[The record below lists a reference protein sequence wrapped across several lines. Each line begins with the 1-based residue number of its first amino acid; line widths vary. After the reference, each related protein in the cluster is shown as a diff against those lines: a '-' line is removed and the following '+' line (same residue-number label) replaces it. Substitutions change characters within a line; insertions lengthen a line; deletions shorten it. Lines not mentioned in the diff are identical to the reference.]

1 MSPKDLSALSIC
13 DTRCARAFL
22 GSEDDCAYVPY
33 ELNVLD
39 GLGELQQDLKLRL
52 EAEQRE
58 HAVDLQLFAHLK
70 EETAVGRLIATFSSK
85 TILERWKASSWHQS
99 RQLLQVSAHE
109 PPTCPF
115 TVMLAVPRWMKASNP
130 LELG

>member
-1 MSPKDLSALSIC
+1 MSPKDLSALSTC

-39 GLGELQQDLKLRL
+39 DLGELQQDLKLRL

-85 TILERWKASSWHQS
+85 TDPGAVEGQFLASVVNRPGFQGG
-99 RQLLQVSAHE
+99 RLV
-109 PPTCPF
+109 
-115 TVMLAVPRWMKASNP
+115 
-130 LELG
+130 